1 MKKGLIIKLAI
12 VLIVLVLSYC
22 VFWFFKAG
30 QSEKQINKFIAD
42 NSTNLSSGEIA
53 VSGFPINQKIV
64 INDLKITVPVNLVA
78 KRQIHF
84 KQIEAKSSIFSNK
97 FVVNFT
103 DVVKVQE
110 IENSGEI
117 YDIEFANQPELSF
130 TIADGVISEL
140 TYIDNGFKVMD
151 AEKNI
156 VNSTTGTT
164 INSTTTIGEADV
176 KTSKIQISLKE
187 LEGYTLIDF
196 FKNVLEKKVIEGIK
210 TEEIKVVEISP
221 NQLPSSDPNVPVM
234 IDPNAQLNP
243 NAVPPMV
250 VPAPNGQV
258 DANPTQ
264 IPSPAQ
270 MPAPSNNG
278 QIVAV
283 PTYSQSAPVPIVEPS
298 VAVAVPTV
306 ADVNAVPSQPTDVP
320 PANLPVVSNDPNSQ
334 APSIPPVAPDAIS
347 DTKIVKSNVVLDFTI
362 TTTPSIQ
369 AESAEPSDPSQIQE
383 LPVQYVQNIKI
394 DLLEFSNPL
403 YKINVSGNVAMSS
416 DDNYPSGGIT
426 VKVEKIV
433 NLLSQLKNQFKQ
445 LSESKK
451 VNSLQSGADLS
462 VEQAQSLNL
471 ANYQIFLSNIS
482 IKIMDV
488 AMENAIKNSVTKDD
502 IAQFDVRREKN
513 LEFLIN
519 EVPVREIVG
528 KF

>member
-42 NSTNLSSGEIA
+42 NSTNLSSGEIS

-64 INDLKITVPVNLVA
+64 INDLKITVPVNLIA

-110 IENSGEI
+110 LENSGEI

-140 TYIDNGFKVMD
+140 AYIDNGFKVLD

-156 VNSTTGTT
+156 VNSTTATT

-221 NQLPSSDPNVPVM
+221 NQPSLSDPNAPSM
-234 IDPNAQLNP
+234 IDPNAQSNLNP
-243 NAVPPMV
+243 VPPMV
-250 VPAPNGQV
+250 APAPNAQAV
-258 DANPTQ
+258 APAQ
-264 IPSPAQ
+264 MPSPAQ
-270 MPAPSNNG
+270 MPVPSNNG

-283 PTYSQSAPVPIVEPS
+283 PTYSQSAPAPIAEPS
-298 VAVAVPTV
+298 VAVAVPSV
-306 ADVNAVPSQPTDVP
+306 ADTNVAPSQPTEVP
-320 PANLPVVSNDPNSQ
+320 PANLPVVVTEPNSQ
-334 APSIPPVAPDAIS
+334 APSVPTVAPDAIS

-369 AESAEPSDPSQIQE
+369 AESTEPSDPSQIQE

-403 YKINVSGNVAMSS
+403 YKINISGNIAMSS

-426 VKVEKIV
+426 VKVEKFV
-433 NLLSQLKNQFKQ
+433 NLLTQLKNQFKQ

-451 VNSLQSGADLS
+451 VNSMQSGADLS
-462 VEQAQSLNL
+462 VEQVQSLNL

-488 AMENAIKNSVTKDD
+488 ALENAIKNSVTKDD